1 MCVSF
6 ARQEG
11 RVGRLASR
19 RPSPLCLDIAKMCLH
34 ERKKRGNRETGSSER
49 GARAHAR
56 QARDE
61 PFFEGLKYSRR
72 IELDQVNT
80 EFCSCI

>member
-1 MCVSF
+1 MRII
-6 ARQEG
+6 RQAG
-11 RVGRLASR
+11 RKSR
-19 RPSPLCLDIAKMCLH
+19 SPRAVRPSPLCLDIAKMCLH